1 MSRTSQA
8 HVGEDAYHVT
18 ETVAVLP
25 RSIWRRARHATSGA
39 SVLLHSLR
47 HGVAQ
52 PRRVLELELERWRR
66 LGTLAIQGDL
76 SEVDGELSL
85 VVEDFG
91 GAPLAVPA
99 NGLELGA
106 CLEIALGMSR
116 LLHGLHEQGLLH
128 EDVSHGSFLVNL
140 ATRRVEFA
148 DLLAVSEDTAGGAVS
163 GAAPS
168 LAHVAPERTGRLNR
182 RPDHRADYYSLG
194 VTLFQLLTGQLPF
207 AASDAIGWAH
217 AHVSRRAPLVT
228 ELSPDVPPVLAQL
241 VSKLLAKNPDERYQ
255 SDHGLLSDLTTLCE
269 SFQRTGALPALVLGA
284 NDASSQFMVSRDVQG
299 RDAELTALGGALHDV
314 RSGKRL
320 LVLMPGTVGAGKS
333 AVLAE
338 LLQQHGGAPARL
350 LSTAFE
356 ERVQAVPLAGLAQA
370 LRGLA
375 AELLSLSEAELT
387 ELRQR
392 VTAALGHNAGFMA
405 ELVPALSCVTGPST
419 SVVALD
425 PIEAQRRMKH
435 VFLSFIRVFATP
447 GRPLAFVLDDSQW
460 LDAASAEVLSA
471 ILTDPDSSH
480 VMVLAA
486 FRGSDVR
493 DAPTLLNLQKALHQ
507 ANVVVLTLPL
517 GPLSSDAVAEIVARS
532 LRTPVAEVHGL
543 AEIVRRKTDGNP
555 LFIGQLL
562 VSLHRQ
568 GILRLEVESG
578 RWSADLQRAE
588 AHPACD
594 NVGAL
599 MAERLE
605 NLGPDAAR
613 LLSAA
618 ACFGMRFDLRT
629 LSEAVGRPP
638 AACFEL
644 VREGLAHRLLSEV
657 SVEGRAEQPAPA
669 RSHESA
675 SYAFE
680 HSRVQQ
686 AALSRASDAER
697 VGLHAR
703 IGRILRERLRGE
715 RVPGSRIFEVLHH
728 LNAARGA
735 IHDREERLDLVELN
749 LTASNQALQSGAWSI
764 AGTHT
769 EIAVELLAS
778 CEGER
783 PPDLAF
789 RAVVARAETAFVL
802 ADPRVDAFCEEAFR
816 LAPDRLARGRVH
828 VLKTRILDHGGR
840 MLDAVVQVRAAL
852 GEFGVRLPEAPDE
865 INQGIGE
872 GIGKLQAHLARVTIE
887 GLPAL
892 PKAEDAES
900 RLVLELL
907 ARVISPAFQTYPP
920 LFFLAELIM
929 FDLSL
934 CRGVDAVSCKNF
946 VDCGIILLAVLGDHD
961 AAHRMGLAAFE
972 LLKRFSPTPVE
983 SGVCFVYVGFLAHWK
998 ATYRDL
1004 FAVYDR
1010 AEKSGLMLGD
1020 LQHVAYAKNDRA
1032 QRSFLVGVRLRA
1044 CREQVAEMRRYLTHI
1059 AAAGQLVNALVVERA
1074 VARLTARE
1082 SEKEAVAAADRE
1094 ATAVVVAE
1102 KSTQYCYAHGQAQ
1115 MMTSFILGDFASA
1128 RQWMEFTREFLI
1140 IAAGQ
1145 FSLPDYKLFE
1155 GLLAARACRE
1165 GGPEA
1170 REALLAV
1177 IEENLK
1183 QLEAWSRLCSENFAH
1198 KVHLLAAERA
1208 RLTGQPL
1215 QVVLARYRDA
1225 IRTAGDGFIHLR
1237 ALAHE
1242 HQAEM
1247 WLSLDEPLH
1256 ARTCLEA
1263 AYRLYDDWGATAK
1276 LESLA
1281 REHPAL
1287 LADIVRGEI
1296 ATPRGALATGQGFD
1310 SASLL
1315 KATQSIF
1322 VEVEPERLFA
1332 ALMATLIENA
1342 GAEHGCLVL
1351 RDDADRTYYVEARA
1365 HVERPITSTSRS
1377 RRVAYPEAE
1386 FLCPSVVSYVLRTGE
1401 AVTLDDASKAGAFR
1415 ADPQIRRRGVRS
1427 VLCAPIMRRGDV
1439 LGALYVE
1446 NNVSAYAFTGD
1457 RLAALQVIASQAAI
1471 SIYNAQLYE
1480 NMERRVAQRTEE
1492 LALKNRQIASML
1504 DNLDEGV
1511 FTIDR
1516 DLRVEPGYSRRLA
1529 EILGTS
1535 ELVGRDCLALLLDGS
1550 RVRPD
1555 VWSAAEAA
1563 LCCAF
1568 GQEQWLA
1575 ALNADHLI
1583 REVERAGPGGDPQFL
1598 EISWNFIASEADQV
1612 ERVLVTV
1619 RDVTLLRS
1627 LRQAARNKERQV
1639 DIIVQALDCGVD
1651 ATRAFCVSCRE
1662 LLAANRAAL
1671 GPDVEMSD
1679 QLSDALRNLHT
1690 LKGNARLHGFTH
1702 LVDCLHAA
1710 ENAYQASRRE
1720 PERPPEKPIDRHEL
1734 LEHLDAVERTVAEYE
1749 SVCQQKLTAVI
1760 KKPDER
1766 SESVLRDIR
1775 GLVATATSSDASQE
1789 LVRELR
1795 GVLARLDHTSVAR
1808 LVDETREMLPSLAA
1822 ELGKPTPAVLTEHA
1836 ETQLASDWT
1845 GLVKDILVQ
1854 CFRNSLYHGIET
1866 PDVRELAGKPA
1877 QGRIH
1882 VHVRIGPSAL
1892 ELQLFDDGVGLS
1904 LEKLHQRGGNHA
1916 LPDEAL
1922 ADQIFLSGVSTAET
1936 IGRVAGR
1943 GVGLDIVRASL
1954 RARGGDALVRFTG
1967 EERDGHRP
1975 FMLVLLM
1982 PKSAVASRPGDPP
1995 VSRPSSAQP
2004 SVFGG

>member
-1 MSRTSQA
+1 MSRNSQA
-8 HVGEDAYHVT
+8 HLGEDAYHVT

-47 HGVAQ
+47 SGVAQ
-52 PRRVLELELERWRR
+52 PRQVLELELQRWRR
-66 LGTLAIQGDL
+66 LGTLAIEGDVR
-76 SEVDGELSL
+76 EVDGELSL
-85 VVEDFG
+85 IVEDFG

-99 NGLELGA
+99 HGLELGA
-106 CLEIALGMSR
+106 CLELALGMSR
-116 LLHGLHEQGLLH
+116 LLRRLHEQGLLH

-148 DLLAVSEDTAGGAVS
+148 DLLAVSEDAAGGAVS
-163 GAAPS
+163 EAAPS

-194 VTLFQLLTGQLPF
+194 VTLFQMLTGQLPF

-269 SFQRTGALPALVLGA
+269 SFQQTQALPALVLGA
-284 NDASSQFMVSRDVQG
+284 NDASSHFVVSRDVQG
-299 RDAELTALGGALHDV
+299 RDAELSALGGALHDV
-314 RSGKRL
+314 RAGKRR
-320 LVLMPGTVGAGKS
+320 LVLMPGAAGAGKS

-338 LLQQHGGAPARL
+338 FLQQHGGSPARL

-356 ERVQAVPLAGLAQA
+356 ERLQAVPLSGLAQA

-405 ELVPALSCVTGPST
+405 ALVPALSCVTGPST
-419 SVVALD
+419 SVVALN

-447 GRPLAFVLDDSQW
+447 ERPLAFVLDDSQW
-460 LDAASAEVLSA
+460 LDTASTEVLSA

-486 FRGSDVR
+486 FRGGDVR
-493 DAPTLLNLQKALHQ
+493 DVPTLLNLQKALHQ
-507 ANVVVLTLPL
+507 ANEVVLTLPL
-517 GPLSSDAVAEIVARS
+517 APLSSGAVAEIVARS
-532 LRTPVAEVHGL
+532 LRAPVAEVRGL
-543 AEIVRRKTDGNP
+543 AEVVRRKTDGNP
-555 LFIGQLL
+555 FFIGQLL

-568 GILRLEVESG
+568 GILRLEVERG
-578 RWSADLQRAE
+578 RWSADVQRAE

-618 ACFGMRFDLRT
+618 ACFGMRFDLQT
-629 LSEAVGRPP
+629 LSEAVGRPL

-644 VREGLAHRLLSEV
+644 VREVLAHRLLSEV
-657 SVEGRAEQPAPA
+657 SVEGRTEPSEPVRGHA
-669 RSHESA
+669 SA

-703 IGRILRERLRGE
+703 IGRLLRERLRGE
-715 RVPGSRIFEVLHH
+715 RVPSGIFEVLHH

-749 LTASNQALQSGAWSI
+749 LTASDQALQSGAWSI

-789 RAVVARAETAFVL
+789 RAIVARAETAFVL
-802 ADPRVDAFCEEAFR
+802 ADPRVEAFCEEAFR

-840 MLDAVVQVRAAL
+840 MQDAVVQVRAAL
-852 GEFGVRLPEAPDE
+852 AEFGVRLPEAPDE

-872 GIGKLQAHLARVTIE
+872 GIGKLQAHLGRVTIE

-892 PKAEDAES
+892 PKAEDPES

-907 ARVISPAFQTYPP
+907 SRVISPAFQTYPP

-946 VDCGIILLAVLGDHD
+946 VDCGIILLAVLGDYD

-983 SGVCFVYVGFLAHWK
+983 SGVCFVFVGFLAHWK
-998 ATYRDL
+998 ETYRDL

-1010 AEKSGLMLGD
+1010 AEKTGLMLGD

-1044 CREQVAEMRRYLTHI
+1044 CREQVAEARRYLTHI
-1059 AAAGQLVNALVVERA
+1059 GAAGQQVDALVADRA

-1102 KSTQYCYAHGQAQ
+1102 KSTQYCYAYGQAQ
-1115 MMTSFILGDFASA
+1115 MTTSFILGDFASA

-1145 FSLPDYKLFE
+1145 FSLPEYKLFE

-1170 REALLAV
+1170 REAQLAV
-1177 IEENLK
+1177 IEENLG

-1198 KVHLLAAERA
+1198 KYHLLAAERA

-1215 QVVLARYRDA
+1215 QVVLACYRDA

-1242 HQAEM
+1242 HQAEL

-1296 ATPRGALATGQGFD
+1296 AAPRGAVAAGQVFD

-1322 VEVEPERLFA
+1322 VEVDPERLFA

-1365 HVERPITSTSRS
+1365 HVERPITSLS
-1377 RRVAYPEAE
+1377 RRVPYPEAE

-1415 ADPQIRRRGVRS
+1415 TDPQIRERGVRS
-1427 VLCAPIMRRGDV
+1427 VLCAPIMRKGDV

-1446 NNVSAYAFTGD
+1446 NNVSAYAFTRE

-1480 NMERRVAQRTEE
+1480 DLERRVAQRTEE

-1511 FTIDR
+1511 FTIGRDR
-1516 DLRVEPGYSRRLA
+1516 RVEPGYSRRLA
-1529 EILGTS
+1529 EILGTT

-1550 RVRPD
+1550 SARPD
-1555 VWSAAEAA
+1555 ARSAAEAA

-1568 GQEQWLA
+1568 DQEQWLA
-1575 ALNADHLI
+1575 ELNADHLI
-1583 REVERAGPGGDPQFL
+1583 REVERAAPGGKPQFL
-1598 EISWNFIASEADQV
+1598 EISWNFIASEASLV
-1612 ERVLVTV
+1612 ERMLVTV

-1627 LRQAARNKERQV
+1627 LRQAARSKEREV

-1662 LLAANRAAL
+1662 LLAVNRAAL
-1671 GPDVEMSD
+1671 GLDAETSEQVR
-1679 QLSDALRNLHT
+1679 DALRNLHT

-1710 ENAYQASRRE
+1710 ENAYQASRRA
-1720 PERPPEKPIDRHEL
+1720 PEQPPEQKTARHEL

-1766 SESVLRDIR
+1766 SERVLRDIR
-1775 GLVATATSSDASQE
+1775 GLVATATSSDAAHE
-1789 LVRELR
+1789 LVRQLR
-1795 GVLARLDHTSVAR
+1795 GVLARLDPTSVAR

-1822 ELGKPTPAVLTEHA
+1822 ELGKPAPAVLTEHA
-1836 ETQLASDWT
+1836 EAQLAGDWT
-1845 GLVKDILVQ
+1845 GLVRDVLVQ
-1854 CFRNSLYHGIET
+1854 CFRNSLYHGIEM
-1866 PDVRELAGKPA
+1866 PDVRERAGKPA

-1882 VHVRIGPSAL
+1882 VRVRSGPSAL
-1892 ELQLFDDGVGLS
+1892 ELQLFDDGAGLS

-1922 ADQIFLSGVSTAET
+1922 ADRIFLSGVSTAET
-1936 IGRVAGR
+1936 IGQVAGR

-1975 FMLVLLM
+1975 FMMVLLM
-1982 PKSAVASRPGDPP
+1982 PKSAVASRPGEPP
-1995 VSRPSSAQP
+1995 VPGPSSAQP
-2004 SVFGG
+2004 SVSGG